1 MHYSKINPVDIANG
15 PGCRVSLFVSG
26 CTRHCP
32 GCFNS
37 EAWPFDAGEPYTKE
51 VEDHILQLLEQPHI
65 KGLSIL
71 GGEPLEDANWQT
83 VGKLCETVKE
93 RFSEKTIWLYTGGS
107 WEDAL
112 NYPLIH
118 FIDVLVDGAF
128 IEAERDIS
136 LRFRGSKNQRII
148 DVQQSLKSDTVVL
161 WDDWQS
167 TAESLANR
175 VRHD

>member
-148 DVQQSLKSDTVVL
+148 DVRNLWQTEFGMIKEVL
-161 WDDWQS
+161 
-167 TAESLANR
+167 L
-175 VRHD
+175 